1 MGLLETNSY
10 FQQSAKLVLASVG
23 ALLISSSSVFLPSV
37 AQSVPQ
43 SSPRGFS
50 ISCGNNFFAQA
61 FTQNY
66 NVQIC
71 NNGNEKYSMI
81 LQSGSTGRSI
91 AAHFVDDSKNVFVAK
106 VGDTIAYTLDMNKR
120 EFTIVQKIAVRP
132 IKGKAGIN
140 YKTVTTVE
148 KITGLLQS

>member
-1 MGLLETNSY
+1 MGLLQTNSY

-50 ISCGNNFFAQA
+50 ISCGNNLFAQA

-81 LQSGSTGRSI
+81 LQCGSTGRSVT
-91 AAHFVDDSKNVFVAK
+91 AHFVDGRKNVFVGK
-106 VGDTIAYTLDMNKR
+106 VGDTIASTLDMNKR
-120 EFTIVQKIAVRP
+120 EFTIVQKVPGRP
-132 IKGKAGIN
+132 TKQKAGIN

-148 KITGLLQS
+148 KITGFLQS